1 MRENVLVVI
10 TKGIPFESGGAAA
23 IVRNLFVNVN
33 NKSKVCLLGR
43 KAEFLPSKNI
53 LPYDCFEIPL
63 SNQSHNIF
71 IKIFLFLKSLLI
83 GIEIIKQK
91 KATNILGIYR
101 DESSLVLSYLISLF
115 TKLPL
120 SIYLT
125 DLYAECNPTFFRKL
139 LQKIIFAKA
148 KNIFCLN
155 EGMRQVYIDLYS
167 IRTEL
172 LPHTINDLNNCYK
185 KKKQSLNNEFII
197 GYAGTIV
204 PDRIDLL
211 EKLVEIIGKNVN
223 YKLRLFTPHNLKFLK
238 KKNLYNDSVSNI
250 YINNHDILIS
260 ELNKCDLLY
269 LPLTFTNPK
278 DSIYKLQLKSCL
290 GTKSFDYL
298 KSGSEI
304 LIHSPKEYLT
314 YTFFEDNEIG
324 FLLEYGEKNALSNK
338 LDCLYKEIKASTFLS
353 SDYSNI
359 LKIHNGE
366 KVYNDMIKTIFYE

>member
-1 MRENVLVVI
+1 MIENVLVVI

-23 IVRNLFVNVN
+23 IVRNLFANVN
-33 NKSKVCLLGR
+33 NKSKVFLLGR
-43 KAEFLPSKNI
+43 KAEYLTSNI
-53 LPYDCFEIPL
+53 VLPYDCFEIPL
-63 SNQSHNIF
+63 SNQPHNILT
-71 IKIFLFLKSLLI
+71 KIFLFSKSLFI
-83 GIEIIKQK
+83 GIKVIKQK
-91 KATNILGIYR
+91 KATKILGIYR
-101 DESSLVLSYLISLF
+101 DESSLVLSYLICLF

-125 DLYAECNPTFFRKL
+125 DLYAECNPTFFRKFI
-139 LQKIIFAKA
+139 QKIIFAKA

-172 LPHTINDLNNCYK
+172 LPHTINDINNCYNK
-185 KKKQSLNNEFII
+185 EKQLLSNEFII

-211 EKLVEIIGKNVN
+211 KELVEIVGENIN
-223 YKLRLFTPHNLKFLK
+223 YKLRLFSPHDLKFLK
-238 KKNLYNDSVSNI
+238 NNNLYNDSVSNV
-250 YINNHDILIS
+250 YINNQDILIS

-269 LPLTFTNPK
+269 LPLTFTCPK
-278 DSIYKLQLKSCL
+278 DSIYKLQLMSCL

-314 YTFFEDNEIG
+314 YTFFEDNGIG
-324 FLLEYGEKNALSNK
+324 FLLESSENNALSNK
-338 LDCLYKEIKASTFLS
+338 LNYLYKEIKASAFLS

-359 LKIHNGE
+359 IKNHKGE
-366 KVYNDMIKTIFYE
+366 KVYNDMIQTIFDE